1 MRTMPPRRHRTSGR
15 NGLPGNT
22 EVLTSRIGLIESPLG
37 HAAGIAPAGLADSDL
52 SGRSLAADYLPI
64 GSDYWSV

>member
-1 MRTMPPRRHRTSGR
+1 MRTMPAETAQNIRTY
-15 NGLPGNT
+15 GLPGNT

-52 SGRSLAADYLPI
+52 SGRSLAARLLAQ
-64 GSDYWSV
+64 